1 MPLAGNVPEGAAT
14 VGRAAELVGS
24 SFSVPVAVAVPVS
37 VAVAVGPTLVVA
49 LGFAPAGASS

>member
-1 MPLAGNVPEGAAT
+1 M
-14 VGRAAELVGS
+14 GRAAELVGS